1 MPVTHTINY
10 ETKIYTLVGF
20 RTLWVCVFFVAN
32 WILDWKMV
40 VGVVSWDYSV
50 LVPLFLVFFIL
61 SDLELCNGGITSSY
75 VRNDDLSLDMPLDSD
90 VFRVPP
96 GYNAP
101 QQVCFLVF
109 HLLGFKFIY
118 VYIIEY

>member
-1 MPVTHTINY
+1 M
-10 ETKIYTLVGF
+10 G
-20 RTLWVCVFFVAN
+20 VCFFVAN

-40 VGVVSWDYSV
+40 MVMGVVSWDYSV

-75 VRNDDLSLDMPLDSD
+75 VRNDDLSLDMPIDSD

-118 VYIIEY
+118 VYIIKY